1 MTNLSDIRKKID
13 EIDDEV
19 ITLLS
24 RRLEL
29 VVETL
34 GKKDKIED
42 LNREFQIMQ
51 KLKER
56 VGNAENEKYLTE
68 IYRII
73 FKEGKRIQEN
83 IKNEKK

>member
-1 MTNLSDIRKKID
+1 LTNLSDIRKKID

-34 GKKDKIED
+34 EKKDKIED

-56 VGNAENEKYLTE
+56 AGNAENEKYLTE
-68 IYRII
+68 IYKII